1 MSDWTGSLDDG
12 GGRISAP
19 LALWA
24 AAGLAA
30 VVLAALVV
38 RDLLLDAFLLDVV
51 SWWPAWAAAGGL
63 WWMGRRRRAS
73 GWPSRAVAAAPLL
86 VLAGLALVAALHL
99 AGWSALPSSAADV
112 AGPSPEPFGAPVGR
126 AVISA
131 VAPGELRL
139 GSGTDGFYRAR
150 LLRRGGSVGPPAVS
164 SSTADGVVRLEVRE
178 RDDPGWFR
186 SSGWEVAVSPDT
198 AWGVEAAAEVV
209 EGDLSGVR
217 LSALSLSGN
226 GRLRVGEPVGRVPV
240 RVDGEMVLEV
250 PFRASVEVIGRAEVG
265 PGWEFTADGR
275 RFLGDGPGSYVIV
288 AGDNARLM
296 VRQWEPEPASDTAAE
311 TR

>member
-1 MSDWTGSLDDG
+1 MSEWTGSLEDG
-12 GGRISAP
+12 GGRGSAP

-30 VVLAALVV
+30 VVLAALTV
-38 RDLLLDAFLLDVV
+38 RDLLLDAFLLDAA

-63 WWMGRRRRAS
+63 WWMGRRRRAA
-73 GWPSRAVAAAPLL
+73 GWRSPAETAAPLL
-86 VLAGLALVAALHL
+86 VLAGLVSVAALHL

-112 AGPSPEPFGAPVGR
+112 AGPSPAPSGAAVGR

-131 VAPGELRL
+131 AAPGELRF
-139 GSGTDGFYRAR
+139 GSGTVGFYQVR

-164 SSTADGVVRLEVRE
+164 SSTADGVVRLEARE

-186 SSGWEVAVSPDT
+186 SSGWEVTVSPDA

-209 EGDLSGVR
+209 GGDLSGVS
-217 LSALSLSGN
+217 LSALSLVGD
-226 GRLRVGEPVGRVPV
+226 GRLRVGEPRGRVPV
-240 RVDGEMVLEV
+240 RVEGEMVLEV
-250 PFRASVEVIGRAEVG
+250 PARASVEVIGRAEVG

-296 VRQWEPEPASDTAAE
+296 VRQWEPEPDSDSVAE
-311 TR
+311 R

>member
-73 GWPSRAVAAAPLL
+73 GWPSRAGTAAPLL

-112 AGPSPEPFGAPVGR
+112 DGPSPEPFGAPVGR

-131 VAPGELRL
+131 VAAGELRL
-139 GSGTDGFYRAR
+139 GSGTGGFYRAR

-164 SSTADGVVRLEVRE
+164 SSTADGVIRLEVRE

-186 SSGWEVAVSPDT
+186 SSGWEVAVSPDA

-217 LSALSLSGN
+217 LSSLSLSGN